1 VLGSDFKALGVVR
14 SLGRR
19 GIPSVIIDNVPRSAW
34 FSRYVVKRFLWHGPM
49 DSEAFLQFL
58 FELGKLHHLEQWVLF
73 PLQDEVVECVA
84 RNAYE
89 LGKRYRLVTQD
100 WSVVQWACDKRLT
113 HLLAQ
118 QIEVPYPR
126 TWYPTCEDDLST
138 MEITYPAIIKP
149 AVSIHFQHAIRLKA
163 MPANTHEELLAH
175 YRLAARVINAD
186 EIMIQEVI
194 PGDGRA
200 QYSVAAYCKDG
211 HTLIRMTVR
220 RTRQYP
226 IDYGLS
232 SSFVEAI
239 EVPALYELAEKVLCA
254 MGASGMVEVEFKYD
268 RRVDQFKLLDIN
280 LRPWGW
286 HTLCIACGIDFPLIQ
301 YRDVLGL
308 APPDITPTYGYRW
321 IRLITDIPAAIEE
334 MRAGITQPFGYLRS
348 LSGKTVFSV
357 FDWRDPLP
365 APGDF
370 ITVFSRSIKGF
381 GRKGTK
387 V

>member
-1 VLGSDFKALGVVR
+1 
-14 SLGRR
+14 
-19 GIPSVIIDNVPRSAW
+19 
-34 FSRYVVKRFLWHGPM
+34 M
-49 DSEAFLQFL
+49 
-58 FELGKLHHLEQWVLF
+58 
-73 PLQDEVVECVA
+73 
-84 RNAYE
+84 
-89 LGKRYRLVTQD
+89 
-100 WSVVQWACDKRLT
+100 VQWACDKRFT
-113 HLLAQ
+113 HRLAQ
-118 QIEVPYPR
+118 QVGVPYPR
-126 TWYPTCEDDLST
+126 TWYPTCEDDLDS
-138 MEITYPAIIKP
+138 MEISYPVIIKP

-163 MPANTHEELLAH
+163 LPANTNEELRAH
-175 YRLAARVINAD
+175 YRLAASVINAD
-186 EIMIQEVI
+186 EIMIQEMI

-200 QYSVAAYCKDG
+200 QYSVGAYCKDG

-239 EVPALYELAEKVLCA
+239 EVPALYEPAEKVLCA

-286 HTLCIACGIDFPLIQ
+286 HSLCLACGIDFPLIQ
-301 YRDVLGL
+301 YRDVSGQ
-308 APPDITPTYGYRW
+308 APPDITPTYGYHW

-334 MRAGITQPFGYLRS
+334 MRTGITGPFEYLRS

-370 ITVFSRSIKGF
+370 VTVVSRWIRGF
-381 GRKGTK
+381 GRKE
-387 V
+387 VRV